1 VADESWRV
9 YESMAES
16 YEAHAEDSAYNA
28 HYDRLAVLEVIGDVR
43 DRRVL
48 DVGCGPGFYAREL
61 IGRGAV
67 VVAFDASERMVHLAA
82 QRVPEARVVQAVLG
96 EPLPFPDHEFDLAV
110 CALAIHYVS
119 NRGAAFAELFRVLRP
134 GGAAIVSTQHPTA
147 DWLRKG
153 GSYFDVRRE
162 QDTWTRDGVSYTVDF
177 WREPLTSLCD
187 AATRAGF
194 LIERIL
200 EPRPSA
206 VMRERWPD
214 DWEKLNREPG
224 FLVMRLLKSEG

>member
-16 YEAHAEDSAYNA
+16 YEAHAVDSAYNA
-28 HYDRLAVLEVIGDVR
+28 HYDRPAVLEVIGDVR

-61 IGRGAV
+61 IERGAA

-153 GSYFDVRRE
+153 GVLF
-162 QDTWTRDGVSYTVDF
+162 
-177 WREPLTSLCD
+177 
-187 AATRAGF
+187 
-194 LIERIL
+194 
-200 EPRPSA
+200 
-206 VMRERWPD
+206 
-214 DWEKLNREPG
+214 
-224 FLVMRLLKSEG
+224 

>member
-1 VADESWRV
+1 
-9 YESMAES
+9 M
-16 YEAHAEDSAYNA
+16 
-28 HYDRLAVLEVIGDVR
+28 
-43 DRRVL
+43 
-48 DVGCGPGFYAREL
+48 GCGPGFYAREL